1 MGEHP
6 TRALSQKPNSSIGIG
21 FTLLKEGK
29 ADIFASAG
37 NTGAM
42 MVGSLFSVKT
52 IEGIQRPAI
61 AGFIPQTDG
70 THSVMLDI
78 GANAD
83 CKPEML
89 AQWAVLGSAYAA
101 ATRGIESP
109 RVGLLNIGEEEQK
122 GSTLTQATYA
132 LLKANEKLN
141 FVGNLEG
148 KDIFRGKADVIV
160 TDGFTGNIV
169 LKMGESIYNIMKEQG
184 MVNEFVD
191 RTNYENYGG
200 SPIIGINGN
209 VIIYTDCRPII
220 VTEIDN
226 RRKRPIFD
234 SFINHHIEYQPYI
247 NIIYTRCFPTGN
259 VQVAKPPV
267 GWTIAEAVRD
277 KYYFDEIFFYLH
289 MHVSNLYSITTNNMK
304 SRVTRSSKQKCSNS
318 TDQLA
323 NNSNKTSTLM
333 IVLTDRLKMYLKP
346 NTL

>member
-1 MGEHP
+1 MNIAIDVMGGDYAPEAVVDGILLAISNLAPEETILAVGPADTINTLLTERGYTGSQIRVIHAEEVIEMGEHP
-6 TRALSQKPNSSIGIG
+6 TRALSQKPNSSIGVG
-21 FTLLKEGK
+21 FALLKEGK

-89 AQWAVLGSAYAA
+89 EQWAVLGSVYAS
-101 ATRGIESP
+101 ATRGIDRP

-122 GSTLTQATYA
+122 GSILTQATYA
-132 LLKANEKLN
+132 LLKANDKLN

-148 KDIFRGKADVIV
+148 KDVFRGKADVIV

-209 VIIYTDCRPII
+209 VIIAHGASSPTAIMNMIKLCQNI
-220 VTEIDN
+220 VKSNVCQKI
-226 RRKRPIFD
+226 KAA
-234 SFINHHIEYQPYI
+234 IE
-247 NIIYTRCFPTGN
+247 
-259 VQVAKPPV
+259 
-267 GWTIAEAVRD
+267 
-277 KYYFDEIFFYLH
+277 
-289 MHVSNLYSITTNNMK
+289 NN
-304 SRVTRSSKQKCSNS
+304 
-318 TDQLA
+318 
-323 NNSNKTSTLM
+323 
-333 IVLTDRLKMYLKP
+333 
-346 NTL
+346 

>member
-1 MGEHP
+1 MNIAIDVMGGDYAPEAVVDGILLAISNLAPEETILAVGPADIINTLLTDRGYTGSQIRVINAEEVIEMGEHP
-6 TRALSQKPNSSIGIG
+6 TRALSQKPNSSIGVG
-21 FTLLKEGK
+21 FALLKEGK

-89 AQWAVLGSAYAA
+89 EQWAVLGSVYAA
-101 ATRGIESP
+101 ATRGIERP

-122 GSTLTQATYA
+122 GSILTQATYA

-148 KDIFRGKADVIV
+148 KDVFRGKADVIV

-209 VIIYTDCRPII
+209 VIIAHGASSPTAIMNMIKLCQNI
-220 VTEIDN
+220 VKSE
-226 RRKRPIFD
+226 
-234 SFINHHIEYQPYI
+234 
-247 NIIYTRCFPTGN
+247 
-259 VQVAKPPV
+259 VAKK
-267 GWTIAEAVRD
+267 IKAAFE
-277 KYYFDEIFFYLH
+277 
-289 MHVSNLYSITTNNMK
+289 NN
-304 SRVTRSSKQKCSNS
+304 
-318 TDQLA
+318 
-323 NNSNKTSTLM
+323 
-333 IVLTDRLKMYLKP
+333 
-346 NTL
+346 

>member
-1 MGEHP
+1 MNIAIDVMGGDYAPEAVVDGILLAISNLAPEETILAVGPADTIQTLMADRGYTGSQIRVINAEQVIEMGEHP
-6 TRALSQKPNSSIGIG
+6 TRALPQKPNSSIGVG
-21 FTLLKEGK
+21 FALLKEGK

-89 AQWAVLGSAYAA
+89 EQWAVLGSVYAA

-122 GSTLTQATYA
+122 GSILTQATYA
-132 LLKANEKLN
+132 LLKANDKLN

-148 KDIFRGKADVIV
+148 KDVFRGKADVIV

-209 VIIYTDCRPII
+209 VIIAHGASSPTAIMNMIKLCQNI
-220 VTEIDN
+220 VKSE
-226 RRKRPIFD
+226 
-234 SFINHHIEYQPYI
+234 
-247 NIIYTRCFPTGN
+247 
-259 VQVAKPPV
+259 VAKK
-267 GWTIAEAVRD
+267 IKAAFE
-277 KYYFDEIFFYLH
+277 
-289 MHVSNLYSITTNNMK
+289 NN
-304 SRVTRSSKQKCSNS
+304 
-318 TDQLA
+318 
-323 NNSNKTSTLM
+323 
-333 IVLTDRLKMYLKP
+333 
-346 NTL
+346 

>member
-1 MGEHP
+1 AIDVMGGDYAPEAVVDGILLAISNLAPEETILAVGPADTINTLLADRGYTGSQIRVINAEQVIEMGEHP
-6 TRALSQKPNSSIGIG
+6 TRALSQKPNSSIGVG
-21 FTLLKEGK
+21 FALLKEGK

-89 AQWAVLGSAYAA
+89 EQWAVLGSVYAA
-101 ATRGIESP
+101 ATRGIERP

-122 GSTLTQATYA
+122 GSILTQATYA
-132 LLKANEKLN
+132 LLKANDKLN

-148 KDIFRGKADVIV
+148 KDVFRGKADVIV

-209 VIIYTDCRPII
+209 VIIAHGASSPTAIMNMIKLCQNI
-220 VTEIDN
+220 VKSE
-226 RRKRPIFD
+226 
-234 SFINHHIEYQPYI
+234 
-247 NIIYTRCFPTGN
+247 
-259 VQVAKPPV
+259 VANK
-267 GWTIAEAVRD
+267 IKAAFE
-277 KYYFDEIFFYLH
+277 
-289 MHVSNLYSITTNNMK
+289 NN
-304 SRVTRSSKQKCSNS
+304 
-318 TDQLA
+318 
-323 NNSNKTSTLM
+323 
-333 IVLTDRLKMYLKP
+333 
-346 NTL
+346 

>member
-1 MGEHP
+1 MNIAIDVMGGDYAPETIVDGILLAISNLAPEETILAVGPKDILTALLANRGYAGSQIRIIHADQVIEMGEHP
-6 TRALSQKPNSSIGIG
+6 TRALAQKPNSSIGIG

-42 MVGSLFSVKT
+42 MVGSLFSLKT

-70 THSVMLDI
+70 THAVMLDI

-132 LLKANEKLN
+132 LLQANEKLN

-184 MVNEFVD
+184 MMNEFVD

-209 VIIYTDCRPII
+209 VIIAHGASSPKAIMNMIKLCQNI
-220 VTEIDN
+220 V
-226 RRKRPIFD
+226 K
-234 SFINHHIEYQPYI
+234 S
-247 NIIYTRCFPTGN
+247 N
-259 VQVAKPPV
+259 VCQKIKA
-267 GWTIAEAVRD
+267 AV
-277 KYYFDEIFFYLH
+277 E
-289 MHVSNLYSITTNNMK
+289 NN
-304 SRVTRSSKQKCSNS
+304 
-318 TDQLA
+318 
-323 NNSNKTSTLM
+323 
-333 IVLTDRLKMYLKP
+333 
-346 NTL
+346 

>member
-1 MGEHP
+1 MNIAIDVMGGDYAPETVVDGILLAISNLAPEETILAVGPEDIINKLLAERGYAGSQIRIIHADQVIEMGEHP
-6 TRALSQKPNSSIGIG
+6 TRALTQKPNSSIGIG

-42 MVGSLFSVKT
+42 MVGSLFSLKT

-122 GSTLTQATYA
+122 GSTLTQTTYA

-209 VIIYTDCRPII
+209 VIIAHGASTPKAIMNMVKLCQNI
-220 VTEIDN
+220 V
-226 RRKRPIFD
+226 K
-234 SFINHHIEYQPYI
+234 S
-247 NIIYTRCFPTGN
+247 N
-259 VQVAKPPV
+259 VCQKIKA
-267 GWTIAEAVRD
+267 AV
-277 KYYFDEIFFYLH
+277 E
-289 MHVSNLYSITTNNMK
+289 NN
-304 SRVTRSSKQKCSNS
+304 
-318 TDQLA
+318 
-323 NNSNKTSTLM
+323 
-333 IVLTDRLKMYLKP
+333 
-346 NTL
+346 

>member
-1 MGEHP
+1 MNIAIDVMGGDYAPEAVVDGILLAISNLAPEETILAVGPADTINTLLADRGYTGSQIRVIHAEQVIEMGEHP
-6 TRALSQKPNSSIGIG
+6 TRALSQKPNSSIGVG

-52 IEGIQRPAI
+52 IEGVQRPAI

-89 AQWAVLGSAYAA
+89 EQWAVLGSVYAS

-122 GSTLTQATYA
+122 GSILAQATYA

-209 VIIYTDCRPII
+209 VIIAHGASSPTAIMNMIKLCQNI
-220 VTEIDN
+220 V
-226 RRKRPIFD
+226 K
-234 SFINHHIEYQPYI
+234 SK
-247 NIIYTRCFPTGN
+247 
-259 VQVAKPPV
+259 VAQK
-267 GWTIAEAVRD
+267 IKAAFE
-277 KYYFDEIFFYLH
+277 
-289 MHVSNLYSITTNNMK
+289 NN
-304 SRVTRSSKQKCSNS
+304 
-318 TDQLA
+318 
-323 NNSNKTSTLM
+323 
-333 IVLTDRLKMYLKP
+333 
-346 NTL
+346 

>member
-1 MGEHP
+1 MNIAIDVMGGDYAPEAVVDGILLAISNLAPEETILAVGPADTINTLLADRGYTGSQIRVIHADQVIEMGEHP
-6 TRALSQKPNSSIGIG
+6 TRALSQKPNSSIGVG

-52 IEGIQRPAI
+52 IEGVQRPAI

-89 AQWAVLGSAYAA
+89 EQWAVLGSVYAS

-122 GSTLTQATYA
+122 GSILAQATYA

-209 VIIYTDCRPII
+209 VIIAHGASSPTAIMNMIKLCQNI
-220 VTEIDN
+220 V
-226 RRKRPIFD
+226 K
-234 SFINHHIEYQPYI
+234 SK
-247 NIIYTRCFPTGN
+247 
-259 VQVAKPPV
+259 VAQK
-267 GWTIAEAVRD
+267 IKAAFE
-277 KYYFDEIFFYLH
+277 
-289 MHVSNLYSITTNNMK
+289 NN
-304 SRVTRSSKQKCSNS
+304 
-318 TDQLA
+318 
-323 NNSNKTSTLM
+323 
-333 IVLTDRLKMYLKP
+333 
-346 NTL
+346 

>member
-1 MGEHP
+1 MNIAIDVMGGDYAPEAVVDGILLAISNLAPEETILAVGPADTINTLLADRGYTGSQIRVINAEQVIEMGEHP
-6 TRALSQKPNSSIGIG
+6 TRALSQKPNSSIGVG
-21 FTLLKEGK
+21 FALLKEGK

-89 AQWAVLGSAYAA
+89 EQWAVLGSVYAA
-101 ATRGIESP
+101 ATRGIERP

-122 GSTLTQATYA
+122 GSILTQATYA
-132 LLKANEKLN
+132 LLKANDKLN

-148 KDIFRGKADVIV
+148 KDVFRGKADVIV

-209 VIIYTDCRPII
+209 VIIAHGASSPTAIMNMIKLCQNI
-220 VTEIDN
+220 VKSE
-226 RRKRPIFD
+226 
-234 SFINHHIEYQPYI
+234 
-247 NIIYTRCFPTGN
+247 
-259 VQVAKPPV
+259 VANK
-267 GWTIAEAVRD
+267 IKAAFE
-277 KYYFDEIFFYLH
+277 
-289 MHVSNLYSITTNNMK
+289 NN
-304 SRVTRSSKQKCSNS
+304 
-318 TDQLA
+318 
-323 NNSNKTSTLM
+323 
-333 IVLTDRLKMYLKP
+333 
-346 NTL
+346 

>member
-1 MGEHP
+1 MNIAIDVMGGDYAPEAVVDGILLAISNLAPEETILAVGPADTINTLLSDRGYTGSQIRIIHADQVIEMGEHP
-6 TRALSQKPNSSIGIG
+6 TRALSQKPNSSIGVG

-52 IEGIQRPAI
+52 IQGVQRPAI

-89 AQWAVLGSAYAA
+89 EQWAVLGSVYAS

-122 GSTLTQATYA
+122 GSILAQATYA

-148 KDIFRGKADVIV
+148 KDVFRGKADVIV

-209 VIIYTDCRPII
+209 VIIAHGASSPTAIMNMIKLCQNI
-220 VTEIDN
+220 V
-226 RRKRPIFD
+226 K
-234 SFINHHIEYQPYI
+234 S
-247 NIIYTRCFPTGN
+247 N
-259 VQVAKPPV
+259 VAQKIKA
-267 GWTIAEAVRD
+267 AFE
-277 KYYFDEIFFYLH
+277 
-289 MHVSNLYSITTNNMK
+289 NN
-304 SRVTRSSKQKCSNS
+304 
-318 TDQLA
+318 
-323 NNSNKTSTLM
+323 
-333 IVLTDRLKMYLKP
+333 
-346 NTL
+346 

>member
-1 MGEHP
+1 MNIAIDVMGGDYAPEAVVDGILLAISNLAPEETILAVGPADTINTLLTERGYSGSQIRVINADQVIEMGEHP

-21 FTLLKEGK
+21 FALLKEGK

-70 THSVMLDI
+70 SHSVMLDI

-89 AQWAVLGSAYAA
+89 EQWAVLGSVYAS
-101 ATRGIESP
+101 ATRGIDRP

-122 GSTLTQATYA
+122 GSILTQATYA
-132 LLKANEKLN
+132 LLKANDKLN

-148 KDIFRGKADVIV
+148 KDVFRGKADVIV

-209 VIIYTDCRPII
+209 VIIAHGASSPTAIMNMIKLCQNI
-220 VTEIDN
+220 VKSNVCQKI
-226 RRKRPIFD
+226 KAA
-234 SFINHHIEYQPYI
+234 IE
-247 NIIYTRCFPTGN
+247 
-259 VQVAKPPV
+259 
-267 GWTIAEAVRD
+267 
-277 KYYFDEIFFYLH
+277 
-289 MHVSNLYSITTNNMK
+289 NN
-304 SRVTRSSKQKCSNS
+304 
-318 TDQLA
+318 
-323 NNSNKTSTLM
+323 
-333 IVLTDRLKMYLKP
+333 
-346 NTL
+346 

>member
-1 MGEHP
+1 MNIAIDVMGGDYAPEAVVDGILLAISNLAPEETILAVGPADTINTLLAERAYTGSQIRVINAEEVIEMGEHP
-6 TRALSQKPNSSIGIG
+6 TRALSQKPNSSIGVG
-21 FTLLKEGK
+21 FALLKEGK

-70 THSVMLDI
+70 TYSIMLDI

-89 AQWAVLGSAYAA
+89 AQWAVLGSAYSA

-122 GSTLTQATYA
+122 GSVLTQATYA
-132 LLKANEKLN
+132 LLKANDKLN

-148 KDIFRGKADVIV
+148 KDVFRGKADVIV

-184 MVNEFVD
+184 MVNEFID

-209 VIIYTDCRPII
+209 VIIAHGASSPTAIMNMVKLCQNI
-220 VTEIDN
+220 VKSNVCQKI
-226 RRKRPIFD
+226 KAA
-234 SFINHHIEYQPYI
+234 IE
-247 NIIYTRCFPTGN
+247 
-259 VQVAKPPV
+259 
-267 GWTIAEAVRD
+267 
-277 KYYFDEIFFYLH
+277 
-289 MHVSNLYSITTNNMK
+289 NN
-304 SRVTRSSKQKCSNS
+304 
-318 TDQLA
+318 
-323 NNSNKTSTLM
+323 
-333 IVLTDRLKMYLKP
+333 
-346 NTL
+346 

>member
-1 MGEHP
+1 MNIAIDVMGGDYAPEAVVDGILLAISNLAPEETILAVGPADTINTLLTERGYSGSQIRVINADQVIEMGEHP

-21 FTLLKEGK
+21 FALLKEGK

-89 AQWAVLGSAYAA
+89 EQWAVLGSVYAS
-101 ATRGIESP
+101 ATRGIERP

-122 GSTLTQATYA
+122 GSILTQATYA
-132 LLKANEKLN
+132 LLKANDKLN

-148 KDIFRGKADVIV
+148 KDVFRGKADVIV

-209 VIIYTDCRPII
+209 VIIAHGASSPTAIMNMIKLCQNI
-220 VTEIDN
+220 VKSNVCQKI
-226 RRKRPIFD
+226 KAA
-234 SFINHHIEYQPYI
+234 IE
-247 NIIYTRCFPTGN
+247 
-259 VQVAKPPV
+259 
-267 GWTIAEAVRD
+267 
-277 KYYFDEIFFYLH
+277 
-289 MHVSNLYSITTNNMK
+289 NN
-304 SRVTRSSKQKCSNS
+304 
-318 TDQLA
+318 
-323 NNSNKTSTLM
+323 
-333 IVLTDRLKMYLKP
+333 
-346 NTL
+346 

>member
-1 MGEHP
+1 MNIAIDVMGGDYAPEAVVDGILLAISNLAPEETILAVGPADTINTLLAERGYTGSQIRVIHADEVIEMGEHP
-6 TRALSQKPNSSIGIG
+6 TRALSQKPNSSIGVG
-21 FTLLKEGK
+21 FALLKEGK

-89 AQWAVLGSAYAA
+89 EQWAVLGSVYAS
-101 ATRGIESP
+101 ATRGIERP

-122 GSTLTQATYA
+122 GSILTQATYA
-132 LLKANEKLN
+132 LLKANKKLN

-148 KDIFRGKADVIV
+148 KDVFRGKADVIV

-209 VIIYTDCRPII
+209 VIIAHGASSPTAIMNMIKLCQNI
-220 VTEIDN
+220 VKSE
-226 RRKRPIFD
+226 
-234 SFINHHIEYQPYI
+234 
-247 NIIYTRCFPTGN
+247 
-259 VQVAKPPV
+259 VAKK
-267 GWTIAEAVRD
+267 IKAAFE
-277 KYYFDEIFFYLH
+277 
-289 MHVSNLYSITTNNMK
+289 NN
-304 SRVTRSSKQKCSNS
+304 
-318 TDQLA
+318 
-323 NNSNKTSTLM
+323 
-333 IVLTDRLKMYLKP
+333 
-346 NTL
+346 